1 MTTQHTGDEEKE
13 IQCAEST
20 QEVVQNTEQSA
31 DDQKSEVTE
40 PHEPEPPEIDK
51 ATAAGDSRPGQ
62 NGKASQK

>member
-1 MTTQHTGDEEKE
+1 MTTQHTGNEEEE
-13 IQCAEST
+13 IQRAEST
-20 QEVVQNTEQSA
+20 QVVQNTEQSA

-62 NGKASQK
+62 NGKACQK